1 MAIPEDV
8 IAEIRKRADIVGII
22 GQYVHLRQRGKNYV
36 GLCPFHHEKTP
47 SFNVSPELGI
57 YKCFGCGKSGDVFTF
72 LQEYA
77 GMSFLEAV
85 HSIAQQMGIPIP
97 DDDRRSRAIIEQQRL
112 LTTALAVAR
121 DLFRQW
127 AQTSPPATQFFRD
140 RAIPPAMIERFQ
152 LGYAPA
158 SWTMLADTLIQRGF
172 SVDLLHRTGLIV
184 LRDDGKYYDRF
195 RNRIMFPICDLS
207 GNVIAFGGR
216 ALATDA
222 DEPKYINSPQTPLY
236 DKSSVLY
243 ALHFAKQAIVRQR
256 YAIVVEGYMDA
267 IALHS
272 NGIEHSVA
280 TSGTALT
287 TQHLGVLRRF
297 TEHVV
302 LLYDGD
308 DAGLDAAQ
316 RAVRMC
322 LREGFAADVVL
333 MPQGD
338 DPDSVVRRHGG
349 DAMRRLLTERRSAI
363 DFLVSW
369 SKQRFDWSNQRIAT
383 TQIRQLAE
391 TVASVPD
398 ALYRELLLRELSDR
412 VGIRQELLM
421 WSGAPSPP
429 PSRVQKKR
437 PIPREATPI
446 TLPSP
451 PLAIY
456 PEEAAL
462 LKAVLFSRK
471 VAKLLLDDYLFEP
484 SSLITQPAQQLLAAL
499 ADFLQTDNTDTPPG
513 QALPR
518 LDLSGETRQLAEWL
532 IFTHES
538 PSHRW
543 SDDEDDADRIHRAL
557 LDDAIMRLEERRLEQ
572 RISTLNKQL
581 EQEPNNLELLQ
592 QIERL
597 HKLRVQLRSRTA

>member
-1 MAIPEDV
+1 MAIPEDL
-8 IAEIRKRADIVGII
+8 IAEIRAHADIVGII
-22 GQYVHLRQRGKNYV
+22 GQYVHLRKRGKNYV
-36 GLCPFHHEKTP
+36 GLCPFHTEKTP

-72 LQEYA
+72 LQDHA

-85 HSIAQQMGIPIP
+85 RSVAEQMGVLIP
-97 DDDRRSRAIIEQQRL
+97 DDNRYSQAAIEQQRL
-112 LTTALAVAR
+112 LTSALAAACE
-121 DLFRQW
+121 LFRQW
-127 AQTSPPATQFFRD
+127 MQTSPPAIQFFRD
-140 RAIPPAMIERFQ
+140 RAVSAAMIERFQ

-158 SWTMLADTLIQRGF
+158 NWTALADALTQRGF
-172 SVDLLHRTGLIV
+172 SLDVLHQAGLIV
-184 LRDDGKYYDRF
+184 RREDGKYYDRF
-195 RNRIMFPICDLS
+195 RNRIMFPIWNLS
-207 GNVIAFGGR
+207 GKVIAFGGR
-216 ALATDA
+216 LLATDTE
-222 DEPKYINSPQTPLY
+222 EPKYINSPQTPLY

-243 ALHFAKQAIVRQR
+243 ALHFAKQAIIRQR

-267 IALHS
+267 IALHAS
-272 NGIEHSVA
+272 GIEHSVA

-287 TQHLGVLRRF
+287 DHHLNVLRRF

-308 DAGLDAAQ
+308 NAGLDAAQ
-316 RAVRMC
+316 RAITMC

-338 DPDSVVRRHGG
+338 DPDSLIRRHGG
-349 DAMRRLLTERRSAI
+349 DAMHRLLTERRSAI

-383 TQIRQLAE
+383 TQIRQLGE
-391 TVASVPD
+391 IVASVPD

-421 WSGAPSPP
+421 WSNAPSPSS
-429 PSRVQKKR
+429 SRSQKKR
-437 PIPREATPI
+437 PSKQETAPVPI
-446 TLPSP
+446 PSP
-451 PLAIY
+451 PLLIY

-462 LKAVLFSRK
+462 LKVVLFSRNA
-471 VAKLLLDDYLFEP
+471 AKLLLDDYLFEP
-484 SSLITQPAQQLLAAL
+484 SSLITQAAQQLLTAVAEL
-499 ADFLQTDNTDTPPG
+499 LQTDNTDAPPG

-518 LDLSGETRQLAEWL
+518 IKLSNEARQLAEWL

-538 PSHRW
+538 PSQRW
-543 SDDEDDADRIHRAL
+543 SENEDDTDRIHRTL

-572 RISTLNKQL
+572 RINALNEQL
-581 EQEPNNLELLQ
+581 EHDPNNFELLQ

-597 HKLRVQLRSRTA
+597 HKLRVQLRSRTM

>member
-1 MAIPEDV
+1 M
-8 IAEIRKRADIVGII
+8 
-22 GQYVHLRQRGKNYV
+22 
-36 GLCPFHHEKTP
+36 
-47 SFNVSPELGI
+47 
-57 YKCFGCGKSGDVFTF
+57 
-72 LQEYA
+72 
-77 GMSFLEAV
+77 
-85 HSIAQQMGIPIP
+85 
-97 DDDRRSRAIIEQQRL
+97 
-112 LTTALAVAR
+112 
-121 DLFRQW
+121 
-127 AQTSPPATQFFRD
+127 
-140 RAIPPAMIERFQ
+140 
-152 LGYAPA
+152 
-158 SWTMLADTLIQRGF
+158 
-172 SVDLLHRTGLIV
+172 
-184 LRDDGKYYDRF
+184 
-195 RNRIMFPICDLS
+195 
-207 GNVIAFGGR
+207 
-216 ALATDA
+216 
-222 DEPKYINSPQTPLY
+222 
-236 DKSSVLY
+236 
-243 ALHFAKQAIVRQR
+243 RQR

-429 PSRVQKKR
+429 PSRVQRKR

-597 HKLRVQLRSRTA
+597 HKLRIQLRSRTA